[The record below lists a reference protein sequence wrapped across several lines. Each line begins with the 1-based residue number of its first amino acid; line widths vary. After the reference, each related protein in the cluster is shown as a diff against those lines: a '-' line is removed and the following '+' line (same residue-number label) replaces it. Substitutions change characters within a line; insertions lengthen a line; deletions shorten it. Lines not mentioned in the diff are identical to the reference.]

1 VTAQIEGLDKMVKN
15 LKHRRHL
22 CAEAM
27 NKDAANIAW
36 IDAEL
41 QRLESQYRPL
51 CTRLEEREERMK
63 SVETNLELAE
73 RTMLQIMG
81 TTKTTA
87 RSGIKAT
94 ALMLKNEAS
103 SKIAEERGFSM
114 APSTTF
120 HPSKSNQQN
129 SKK

>member
-1 VTAQIEGLDKMVKN
+1 MVKN

-22 CAEAM
+22 CAEVM
-27 NKDAANIAW
+27 NKDSANIAW

-51 CTRLEEREERMK
+51 CARLEEREERMK
-63 SVETNLELAE
+63 GVESNLALAE
-73 RTMLQIMG
+73 GTMLQIMG
-81 TTKTTA
+81 TIKTTA

-120 HPSKSNQQN
+120 HPSKSNQHS